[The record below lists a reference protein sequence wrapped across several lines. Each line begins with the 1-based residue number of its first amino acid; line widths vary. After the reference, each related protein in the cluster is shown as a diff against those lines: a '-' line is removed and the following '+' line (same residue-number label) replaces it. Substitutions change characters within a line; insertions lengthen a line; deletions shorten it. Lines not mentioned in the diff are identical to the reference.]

1 MPECFFL
8 VVDIGTE
15 SVRAALIDSLGA
27 IVGIQSRSTD
37 FFSPHPGWAE
47 QRPDEWWELTIECLK
62 QLMVEHPGIE
72 VVAIGVSAQMH
83 AVVPIDSRGTLLM
96 DKVPIWC
103 DKRSTD
109 ICQQY
114 QKELLPKE
122 QIQLTANLII
132 PSWTG
137 PKMKWIKGNLPQV
150 YQQTEIFLTAKDY
163 LNFRFTGEKYT
174 DFSEAS
180 GSFLFSWKTKQWD
193 NELIKMFGI
202 DKLKLPEILPS
213 NAIIGKLLPDIA
225 AQIGCQ
231 PAIPVICGAGDMLC
245 LLLGGG
251 MVREGRSCDVT
262 GTAAD
267 VSVLSPK
274 PLLTEHLMNLHHAI
288 DGWISFGILDSGGGS
303 LKWFREAF
311 YHQEDGR
318 KMSYAQI
325 DDEASDVPA
334 GADGLLFFPY
344 LMGERLLGS
353 PSARGSFF
361 GLRPHHQRKHFARA
375 VMEGVC
381 FDLKMSLDEIE
392 ERYSGTIE
400 EMSVIGGGAW
410 SSLWCQ
416 LKANIY
422 QKKVFTL
429 AESEGGIIGA
439 ALLAFSALNGEPVD
453 EIAEKWLKAKQV
465 YVPDESRF
473 DEYQKQ
479 YKNFRLFHDIFQQ
492 AYLHFGKEN

>member
-1 MPECFFL
+1 MPVYFL

-15 SVRAALIDSLGA
+15 SVRAALVDNLGT
-27 IVGIQSRSTD
+27 IVGIQSKPTD
-37 FFSPHPGWAE
+37 FFSPHAGWAE
-47 QRPDEWWELTIECLK
+47 QRPDEWWELTVTCLR
-62 QLMVEHPGIE
+62 QLMSKHPDID
-72 VVAIGVSAQMH
+72 VAAIGVSAQMH
-83 AVVPIDSRGTLLM
+83 AVVPIDSHGTLLM
-96 DKVPIWC
+96 EKVPIWC
-103 DKRSTD
+103 DKRSTE

-114 QKELLPKE
+114 QKEIFPQE

-137 PKMKWIKGNLPQV
+137 PKMKWIKDNLPQV
-150 YQQTEIFLTAKDY
+150 YQQTETFLTAKDY
-163 LNFRFTGEKYT
+163 LNFLFTGEKFT

-180 GSFLFSWKTKQWD
+180 GSFLFSWKTKQW
-193 NELIKMFGI
+193 NHELIQLFGI
-202 DKLKLPEILPS
+202 DQSKLPEIVPS
-213 NAIIGKLLPDIA
+213 NTIIGKLLPEIA
-225 AQIGCQ
+225 VQIGCQ
-231 PAIPVICGAGDMLC
+231 PSIPVICGAGDMLC

-267 VSVLSPK
+267 VSVLSAK

-311 YHQEDGR
+311 YHQENGG
-318 KMSYAQI
+318 KISYAQI
-325 DDEASDVPA
+325 DEEAGDVPA

-381 FDLKMSLDEIE
+381 YDLKMSLDEIE
-392 ERYSGTIE
+392 KWYSGTIG
-400 EMSVIGGGAW
+400 EMSVIGGGAR

-416 LKANIY
+416 LKADIY
-422 QKKVFTL
+422 QKKVYTL
-429 AESEGGIIGA
+429 SESEGGIIGA
-439 ALLAFSALNGEPVD
+439 ALLAFSAISQNPVD
-453 EIAEKWLKAKQV
+453 EIAEKWLKVKQV
-465 YVPDESRF
+465 YVPDKLLF
-473 DEYQKQ
+473 NEYQKQ
-479 YKNFRLFHDIFQQ
+479 YKNFCLFHDIFQQ
-492 AYLHFGKEN
+492 AYRYFGKEN